1 MKICFLKNTPAIKN
15 KRVYKIP
22 FGGDRWELPTAE
34 SHLVWLWFGAL
45 AYGADFKAE
54 FDLINEMKSSYKLLY
69 NYELNGSDID
79 EILCVPYNKISNGYE
94 F

>member
-1 MKICFLKNTPAIKN
+1 MENASNALMIA
-15 KRVYKIP
+15 
-22 FGGDRWELPTAE
+22 GGVLIGI
-34 SHLVWLWFGAL
+34 LVAF
-45 AYGADFKAE
+45 
-54 FDLINEMKSSYKLLY
+54 IRN

>member
-1 MKICFLKNTPAIKN
+1 M
-15 KRVYKIP
+15 
-22 FGGDRWELPTAE
+22 
-34 SHLVWLWFGAL
+34 
-45 AYGADFKAE
+45 
-54 FDLINEMKSSYKLLY
+54 INEMKASYKLLY